1 MDRSFFHA
9 LFGGLG
15 SAVSGVSL
23 LLLVAGFLG
32 VFPVFS
38 ANLVGLV
45 VVLSLSLAGV
55 LGVGAA
61 WYGFFGIRSARRLP
75 EAEDRILEI
84 ANENDGRVTIPL
96 VASNADVSLEETEKI
111 LTRMARGGYVR
122 LLLDEDGGRVFV
134 FPGLPTSNSELYED
148 DLDRRLAKVQ
158 NDETPSRAL
167 EATGPKKSL
176 DAEIDVDSDGEQRFA
191 LGVVLDESGSMEA
204 YREAAIGGYN
214 ELLENQRNVDA
225 GSVMLVHTTFND
237 QYPPTLTVEDLDSAE
252 PLDETSYR
260 PRGRTA
266 LLDAVGFTIDA
277 MRERFDEMA
286 EDERP
291 SDVLVAV
298 ITDGKENASEEYTEL
313 KVRAM
318 TQYQQDEQ
326 DWEFVYI
333 GAGIDDFTDARS
345 MGISGRHTSKRRGSA
360 AGIRRA
366 YEQISSA
373 TTSMR
378 VLGDLGD
385 FQTDSSTSTG

>member
-1 MDRSFFHA
+1 MDRSIFHA

-15 SAVSGVSL
+15 SAVSGASL
-23 LLLVAGFLG
+23 LLLGAGFLG
-32 VFPVFS
+32 FFPVFS
-38 ANLVGLV
+38 ANLAGLV
-45 VVLSLSLAGV
+45 VALSLSLAV
-55 LGVGAA
+55 LLGLGAA
-61 WYGFFGIRSARRLP
+61 WYGFFGVRSARRLP

-84 ANENDGRVTIPL
+84 ANENDGRVTIPM
-96 VASNADVSLEETEKI
+96 VASNADVSLEETEEI
-111 LTRMARGGYVR
+111 LTRMARGGYTR

-134 FPGLPTSNSELYED
+134 FPGLRTPSSELYED
-148 DLDRRLAKVQ
+148 DLDRRLAEVQ
-158 NDETPSRAL
+158 SDETSSRAL
-167 EATGPKKSL
+167 EATGARRAV
-176 DAEIDVDSDGEQRFA
+176 DAEFDVDSGEGQHLA
-191 LGVVLDESGSMEA
+191 LGIVLDQSGSMEA
-204 YREAAIGGYN
+204 YRDAAIEGYN

-225 GSVMLVHTTFND
+225 GSVTLVHTTFND
-237 QYPPTLTVEDLDSAE
+237 RYPPTLNVEDLDSAE
-252 PLDETSYR
+252 PLDDTSYR

-298 ITDGKENASEEYTEL
+298 ITDGKENASEEYSEL

-345 MGISGRHTSKRRGSA
+345 MGISGRHTLKRRGSA

-385 FQTDSSTSTG
+385 FQTESSASTG